1 MTISD
6 WFGAAVAF
14 NGVILMVI
22 WRELEKVRKGQ
33 HWHAQVL
40 TVLCAKNG
48 VTADEMP
55 PKM

>member
-1 MTISD
+1 MNVAD
-6 WFGAAVAF
+6 WFGVGMAL
-14 NGVILMVI
+14 NGAILMVI

-40 TVLCAKNG
+40 TVLCTKAG
-48 VTADEMP
+48 VTEDEMP